1 MWYIVNGSLKLKRKV
16 DNGID
21 RYKARTIAKDFR
33 QWYGINYEDMFS
45 QLLGQ
50 LLWDLCCL

>member
-1 MWYIVNGSLKLKRKV
+1 MIYCKWIFKIKRKV
-16 DNGID
+16 DGGID
-21 RYKARTIAKDFR
+21 RYKARTIAKYFR

-50 LLWDLCCL
+50 LL